1 MAQSLAT
8 STREQV
14 DSAIRETLLDY
25 VLGWYDGDP
34 ARMERSLH
42 PELAKRIVVPHGG
55 TTGDR
60 LENMSALR
68 LVQLV
73 QGIRA
78 GGGNR
83 SPERRSEVTILD
95 RVENAASVRVD
106 ATTWIDYMH
115 LAKWNGRWAIVN
127 VLWAERP
134 KPEAS

>member
-14 DSAIRETLLDY
+14 DAAIREALLDY

-68 LVQLV
+68 LVHV
-73 QGIRA
+73 VRN
-78 GGGNR
+78 GGGNW

-95 RVENAASVRVD
+95 RVENAASVR
-106 ATTWIDYMH
+106 
-115 LAKWNGRWAIVN
+115 
-127 VLWAERP
+127 
-134 KPEAS
+134 